1 MSKGWVNLHS
11 HSHGRLKP
19 LPRQFD
25 VGVEVW
31 NFRSVRLTEV
41 LGSRKAGTP
50 KPIKILPPRMA
61 VHILPDVLYPGLQV
75 VFRGSSASAVSAV
88 RGLMCFA
95 TQLKSSVVIFTGNPS
110 PWPE

>member
-1 MSKGWVNLHS
+1 MSKGWVNLHG

-61 VHILPDVLYPGLQV
+61 VHILPDVLYPRATGRVPWFLSE
-75 VFRGSSASAVSAV
+75 RRVSGTRTNV
-88 RGLMCFA
+88 LRDS
-95 TQLKSSVVIFTGNPS
+95 T
-110 PWPE
+110 